1 MKDEKLLLF
10 GLFLTSALADTLD
23 DISNQ
28 NYFVKDFKKQTNQ
41 FREFLKK
48 KTFKL
53 LNDSYEIDP
62 EFFELIDTSVT
73 NAAIESANETF
84 KYLFELDNIKKK

>member
-28 NYFVKDFKKQTNQ
+28 NYFVKDFKKKTNQ
-41 FREFLKK
+41 YREFLKN

-53 LNDSYEIDP
+53 LNDSYEIDS